1 MAPGAVGRVM
11 RCRRVIALLAASL
24 VALGVAPAS
33 VSGESLLWTLVA
45 SPLAATTGVQTTFTL
60 TATNTDPAAVL
71 LSESEIGCIFVDVP
85 SNFAIGG
92 AAVTGSNAGGGWH
105 IDAITGNR
113 VKVHTD
119 SGGERLETFD
129 WVRFTITATAS
140 STGSLAWASR
150 AYRDQ
155 NCGGTGA
162 LLGVPP
168 IVVVTGPAI
177 TPTPAPTPTP
187 VPTPPP
193 PAPTPRP
200 TATPAL
206 PLPIPLPSV
215 PDPIPSVPVPS
226 IGLPPLGATPT
237 PAPTPRIGDP
247 TPRATASA
255 TPATGVEQLSPPAA
269 PGTDV
274 GLLPGSPSSGGGGG
288 AVPQGLTTTVLDR
301 GAPRVDFDPAEL
313 QIHFETA
320 GLLDGTT
327 VWLVPTATFA
337 IPALLLFLFVA
348 LQAVG
353 ALAWVPAVRRLGGRD
368 DEVA

>member
-1 MAPGAVGRVM
+1 MALRPLAVLGIVF
-11 RCRRVIALLAASL
+11 A
-24 VALGVAPAS
+24 VALGMPLTARA
-33 VSGESLLWTLVA
+33 ESFAWTLVA
-45 SPLAATTGVQTTFTL
+45 SPLTATTGVKTTFTL
-60 TATNTDPAAVL
+60 TATNADPATVVF
-71 LSESEIGCIFVDVP
+71 ETSEIGCLYVYLP
-85 SNFAIGG
+85 SNFTIQSAT
-92 AAVTGSNAGGGWH
+92 VTGSNAGSGWH
-105 IDAITGNR
+105 IDSIVGNR

-119 SGGERLETFD
+119 SGGDRLELLQ
-129 WVRFTITATAS
+129 WVGFTVTATPTS
-140 STGSLAWASR
+140 PGSLVWDAN
-150 AYRDQ
+150 AYFDQECRD
-155 NCGGTGA
+155 GGA
-162 LLGVPP
+162 ILDVKP
-168 IVVVTGPAI
+168 IVIVTGPTV
-177 TPTPAPTPTP
+177 TPTPLPTP
-187 VPTPPP
+187 VPTPK
-193 PAPTPRP
+193 PAPTATP
-200 TATPAL
+200 TPTPAL

-255 TPATGVEQLSPPAA
+255 TPAATEVQQLSPPAA

>member
-1 MAPGAVGRVM
+1 M

-33 VSGESLLWTLVA
+33 VSAESLLWTLVA

-85 SNFAIGG
+85 SNFVIGG
-92 AAVTGSNAGGGWH
+92 ATVTGSNAGGGWH

-113 VKVHTD
+113 VKIHTD
-119 SGGERLETFD
+119 SGGERLETFQ

-140 STGSLAWASR
+140 STGSLTWASR

-162 LLGVPP
+162 LLAVPP
-168 IVVVTGPAI
+168 IVVVTGPTI

-187 VPTPPP
+187 PAPT
-193 PAPTPRP
+193 PTPRP
-200 TATPAL
+200 TATPKPTPLPISLPSL
-206 PLPIPLPSV
+206 PLPNPSM
-215 PDPIPSVPVPS
+215 PPPS
-226 IGLPPLGATPT
+226 IVLPPVGATPT
-237 PAPTPRIGDP
+237 PASTPRSADP

-255 TPATGVEQLSPPAA
+255 TPATSEVQQLSPSAA
-269 PGTDV
+269 PSTDA
-274 GLLPGSPSSGGGGG
+274 GLLPASPPSGGGGG

-301 GAPRVDFDPAEL
+301 GAPRVDFDPSEL

-320 GLLDGTT
+320 GLLNGTT